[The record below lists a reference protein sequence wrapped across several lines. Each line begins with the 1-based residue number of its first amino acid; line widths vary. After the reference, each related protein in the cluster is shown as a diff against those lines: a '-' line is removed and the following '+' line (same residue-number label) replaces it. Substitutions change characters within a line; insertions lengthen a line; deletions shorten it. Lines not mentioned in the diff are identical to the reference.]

1 MDNQIFN
8 QTVGH
13 PDWPEPDEAA
23 KAHSQ
28 ELVKLITS
36 NIQNNN
42 GSIGFDRYMGMA
54 LYEPGLGY
62 YSAGAGKFGPL
73 GDFTTAPEISPLFS
87 WCLARQC
94 LEVFEITGGDRIL
107 ELGAGSGIMAC
118 DLLSELMRLN
128 ALPSEYLILE
138 TSADL
143 KQRQYQLLKERQ
155 PDVLDRVKWLDT
167 LPSERIDGVVL
178 ANEVLDAIPVHKITI
193 TENKISELRVTF
205 KDDSFSW
212 LKADISDEKFISLAA
227 NRLDDVLG
235 SINDVYETEINLMI
249 GPFLRS
255 ISEILATGAAFFIDY
270 GYSRNEYYHPQRTTG
285 TLVCHYRHRS
295 HDNPFILVGCQDIT
309 AFVDFTTVAE
319 SAHEVG
325 MEVHGYSPQA
335 AFLMS
340 CGMEDVMNTYR
351 NEDQIWNLK
360 LSQQAGQ
367 LMLPG
372 EMGEK
377 FKVMGLT
384 RNVPTSLKGFST
396 GNSIHK
402 L

>member
-1 MDNQIFN
+1 QC
-8 QTVGH
+8 
-13 PDWPEPDEAA
+13 
-23 KAHSQ
+23 SR
-28 ELVKLITS
+28 ELTKLITS
-36 NIQNNN
+36 HIQNNN

-62 YSAGAGKFGPL
+62 YSAGARKFGPQ
-73 GDFTTAPEISPLFS
+73 GDFTTAPEVSPLFS

-94 LEVFEITGGDRIL
+94 LEVFEVTGGDRIL
-107 ELGAGSGIMAC
+107 ELGAGSGKMAC
-118 DLLSELMRLN
+118 DLLSELMRLD
-128 ALPSEYLILE
+128 ALPVEYLILE

-167 LPSERIDGVVL
+167 LPSDRIDGVVL
-178 ANEVLDAIPVHKITI
+178 ANEVLDAVPVHKISI
-193 TENKISELRVTF
+193 TNKKISELRVTQQDGGF
-205 KDDSFSW
+205 TW
-212 LKADISDEKFISLAA
+212 IKADISDDKFISLA
-227 NRLDDVLG
+227 NERLLDALD
-235 SINDVYETEINLMI
+235 SIEGEYQTEINLMI

-270 GYSRNEYYHPQRTTG
+270 GYSRHEYYHPQRTTG

-295 HDNPFILVGCQDIT
+295 HDNPFILIGCQDIT

-319 SAHEVG
+319 FAHEVG
-325 MEVHGYSPQA
+325 MDVPGYSPQA

-340 CGMEDVMNTYR
+340 CGIEDAMNTYR
-351 NEDQIWNLK
+351 NDDEIWNLK

-367 LMLPG
+367 LMLPAG
-372 EMGEK
+372 MGEK

-384 RNVPTSLKGFST
+384 RNISAPLKGFST
-396 GNSIHK
+396 GNSVHK